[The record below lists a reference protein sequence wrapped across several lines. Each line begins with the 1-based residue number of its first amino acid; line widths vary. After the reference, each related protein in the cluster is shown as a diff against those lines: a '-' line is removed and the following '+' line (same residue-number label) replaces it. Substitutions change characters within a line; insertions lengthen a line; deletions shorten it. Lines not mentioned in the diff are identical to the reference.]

1 MEDAAA
7 INQVPAYPPSKI
19 HYHAQDSRYSIP
31 RQNIVSIEHP
41 YIIRNLDRGIE
52 SLGGIPKLRLVSQ
65 STWSEWTSRLISVAL
80 A

>member
-7 INQVPAYPPSKI
+7 INQVQADPPSKI
-19 HYHAQDSRYSIP
+19 QYHAQGSRYSIP

-52 SLGGIPKLRLVSQ
+52 SLGGIPKLRLVSR
-65 STWSEWTSRLISVAL
+65 STWSGWTSMLIISAL
-80 A
+80 V